1 MHTVQS
7 LIIIWTVVIANGDFL
22 ANPRLRVVAPT
33 IVNRTVTPLRRKNA
47 DLRTREYLTEA
58 EVEKLID
65 AAHSNRQ
72 GHRDATMI
80 LLAFRHGLR
89 ASELVDLRWEQI
101 DYAGSRLHV
110 RRAKRGTPATHP
122 LAGVELRALRRLQRE
137 APQSEFVFVSE
148 RGAPFSTAGFAKL
161 IERAG
166 TEAGFKFKVHPHM
179 LRHACGYAL
188 ANAGHDTRSLQ
199 AYLGHKNIQHT
210 VRYTEL
216 SPARFKNFWRS

>member
-1 MHTVQS
+1 MAKSHLKLVPPATK
-7 LIIIWTVVIANGDFL
+7 
-22 ANPRLRVVAPT
+22 
-33 IVNRTVTPLRRKNA
+33 NRTVTPLRRKNA
-47 DLRTREYLTEA
+47 DLRTREHLTPA
-58 EVEKLID
+58 EVDKLM
-65 AAHSNRQ
+65 AAVKGNRQ

-80 LLAFRHGLR
+80 LVAFRHGLR
-89 ASELVDLRWEQI
+89 AAELVDLRWDQI

-110 RRAKRGTPATHP
+110 RRVKAGTPATHP

-137 APQSEFVFVSE
+137 APQSEFVFLSE
-148 RGAPFSTAGFAKL
+148 RGTPFSTAGFAKMV
-161 IERAG
+161 ERAG
-166 TEAGFKFKVHPHM
+166 VEAGFKFGVHPHM

-216 SPARFKNFWRS
+216 SPERFKSFWED